1 MGGNRRQIRL
11 VLASQLDALAEA
23 GLEQGEGALQ
33 PLPQIDLAERC
44 LVHVRVGLN
53 RADQLGDPRR
63 AVFQLGGQ
71 GDALGGGDEPAEQRR
86 QRRLRDPGD
95 RQLEP
100 WHIGP
105 HIRQGRCHVVGREGA
120 APLQPGDQRTFALT
134 PLQRRWRGGLRAGGQ
149 GLK

>member
-1 MGGNRRQIRL
+1 MGGNRRPIRL

-71 GDALGGGDEPAEQRR
+71 GDALGGGDC
-86 QRRLRDPGD
+86 
-95 RQLEP
+95 QLEP